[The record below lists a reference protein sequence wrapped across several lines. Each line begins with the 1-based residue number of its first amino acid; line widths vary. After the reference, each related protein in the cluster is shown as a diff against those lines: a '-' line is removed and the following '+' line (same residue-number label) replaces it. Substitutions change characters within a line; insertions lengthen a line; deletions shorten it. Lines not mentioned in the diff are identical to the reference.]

1 MAGLDPARNYTVKEM
16 NRVEKTPLK
25 FEGKTFSGRYLMEN
39 GLEMP
44 VNLNVDNAD
53 EWASRV
59 LLLTAQ

>member
-1 MAGLDPARNYTVKEM
+1 
-16 NRVEKTPLK
+16 
-25 FEGKTFSGRYLMEN
+25 MEN